1 MFSNFLRCN
10 RKKER
15 HGRVRPFY
23 PLTLSCACRC
33 LRLASSI
40 VSLRNRTVER
50 RGPQNTC
57 VWQTWQAYYLCVLW
71 WSLPELMLSGLL
83 QKNLF
88 KGRWSSAEKLFQT
101 KLLSRLSHKVCR
113 LLSSPVLLR
122 KLTNVL
128 ICVAKTTIRIACI
141 ASVSDRVIER
151 NMEREQ

>member
-10 RKKER
+10 RKIER
-15 HGRVRPFY
+15 HGRVWSFY

-83 QKNLF
+83 QKKVKFGGKVFL
-88 KGRWSSAEKLFQT
+88 T
-101 KLLSRLSHKVCR
+101 KLLSHLSHKVCR

-122 KLTNVL
+122 KPTNVL

-141 ASVSDRVIER
+141 ASVSDRVIKR